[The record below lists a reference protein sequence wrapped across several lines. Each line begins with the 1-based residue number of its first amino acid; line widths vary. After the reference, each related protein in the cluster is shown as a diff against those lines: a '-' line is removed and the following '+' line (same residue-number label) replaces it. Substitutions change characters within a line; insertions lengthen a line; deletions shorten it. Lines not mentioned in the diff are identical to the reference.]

1 MDHENQELSPTVSQS
16 GEPQEVVLRYE
27 APVTPIVER
36 YVQPTP
42 LPGQPKKHTSPR
54 KKRKGL
60 KIFLFCMLGLLLVS
74 GVVTAL
80 WLGGAFDDHRS
91 YHDDDFEQR
100 HDEDYYDNS
109 EHGETTIKRLPNT
122 DKVKL
127 RYNESHGE
135 KAHKVAPDGGLLL
148 GTAAEHPGQL
158 LETPAAEDRLP
169 EVGGNFVQGESEVA
183 SINMVY
189 GSASVGA
196 RSMTSS
202 SSPGIA
208 LKSEGIS
215 YCAAARIPIVY
226 ANISRGG
233 PGVGAIQPA
242 QQDYFQATKASGNG
256 GFEMIVLAPA
266 TVQEAVDLTYKA
278 FDLADR
284 DRNPVLILA
293 DGVIGTMMEPVELP
307 EMKSDEEIAAIRE
320 SKKKWACIGH
330 ELDLPNRSWIEPGQW
345 DTNKMQRVNEEAAA
359 LYASWEKDV
368 MVEEYCTEDAEVV
381 ITAYGISG
389 RIAKSVVEM
398 MRAEGKKVGLI
409 RPITVH
415 PFPKAAFDKLDYGT
429 CHAILDVE
437 MSIPAQMV
445 EDVDHAVR
453 GRCPIKT
460 CLCSGGNV
468 MSREAVVEAVEKL
481 LNK

>member
-1 MDHENQELSPTVSQS
+1 MARVLMKGCEAIAEAAVRAGCRFFAGYPIT
-16 GEPQEVVLRYE
+16 PQ
-27 APVTPIVER
+27 
-36 YVQPTP
+36 
-42 LPGQPKKHTSPR
+42 
-54 KKRKGL
+54 
-60 KIFLFCMLGLLLVS
+60 
-74 GVVTAL
+74 
-80 WLGGAFDDHRS
+80 
-91 YHDDDFEQR
+91 
-100 HDEDYYDNS
+100 
-109 EHGETTIKRLPNT
+109 
-122 DKVKL
+122 
-127 RYNESHGE
+127 NEIPE
-135 KAHKVAPDGGLLL
+135 YFAR
-148 GTAAEHPGQL
+148 
-158 LETPAAEDRLP
+158 RLP
-169 EVGGNFVQGESEVA
+169 EVGGSFVQGESEVA

-189 GSASVGA
+189 GAASVGA

-215 YCAAARIPIVY
+215 YCAAARIPMVY

-266 TVQEAVDLTYKA
+266 TVQEAVDLTCKA
-278 FDLADR
+278 FELADR

-307 EMKSDEEIAAIRE
+307 EMMSDEEIAAIRE

-330 ELDLPNRSWIEPGQW
+330 PLDYAHRAWIQPGQW
-345 DTNKMQRVNEEAAA
+345 DTNKMQAVNEEALR
-359 LYASWEKDV
+359 LYNSWEKDV

-415 PFPKAAFDKLDYGT
+415 PFPKESFEKLDYGT
-429 CHAILDVE
+429 CRAILDVE
-437 MSIPAQMV
+437 MSIPAQLA

-453 GRCPIKT
+453 GRCPIET
-460 CLCSGGNV
+460 CLCSGGNI
-468 MSREAVVEAVEKL
+468 MSREAVVKAVEKL
-481 LNK
+481 LNR

>member
-1 MDHENQELSPTVSQS
+1 MARVLMKGCEAIAEAAVRAGCRFFAGYPIT
-16 GEPQEVVLRYE
+16 PQ
-27 APVTPIVER
+27 
-36 YVQPTP
+36 
-42 LPGQPKKHTSPR
+42 
-54 KKRKGL
+54 
-60 KIFLFCMLGLLLVS
+60 
-74 GVVTAL
+74 
-80 WLGGAFDDHRS
+80 
-91 YHDDDFEQR
+91 
-100 HDEDYYDNS
+100 
-109 EHGETTIKRLPNT
+109 
-122 DKVKL
+122 
-127 RYNESHGE
+127 NEIPE
-135 KAHKVAPDGGLLL
+135 YFAR
-148 GTAAEHPGQL
+148 
-158 LETPAAEDRLP
+158 RLP
-169 EVGGNFVQGESEVA
+169 EVGGSFVQGESEVA

-189 GSASVGA
+189 GAASVGA

-215 YCAAARIPIVY
+215 YCAAARIPMVY

-266 TVQEAVDLTYKA
+266 TVQEAVDLTCKA
-278 FDLADR
+278 FELADR

-307 EMKSDEEIAAIRE
+307 EMMSDEEIAAIRE

-330 ELDLPNRSWIEPGQW
+330 PLDYAHRAWIQPGQW
-345 DTNKMQRVNEEAAA
+345 DTNKMQAVNEEALR
-359 LYASWEKDV
+359 LYNSWEKDV

-409 RPITVH
+409 RPTTVH
-415 PFPKAAFDKLDYGT
+415 PFPKASFEKLDYGT
-429 CHAILDVE
+429 CRAILDVE
-437 MSIPAQMV
+437 MSIPAQLA

-453 GRCPIKT
+453 GRCPIET
-460 CLCSGGNV
+460 CLCSGGNI

-481 LNK
+481 LKR

>member
-1 MDHENQELSPTVSQS
+1 MARVLMKGCEAIAEAAVRAGCRFFAGYPIT
-16 GEPQEVVLRYE
+16 PQ
-27 APVTPIVER
+27 
-36 YVQPTP
+36 
-42 LPGQPKKHTSPR
+42 
-54 KKRKGL
+54 
-60 KIFLFCMLGLLLVS
+60 
-74 GVVTAL
+74 
-80 WLGGAFDDHRS
+80 
-91 YHDDDFEQR
+91 
-100 HDEDYYDNS
+100 
-109 EHGETTIKRLPNT
+109 
-122 DKVKL
+122 
-127 RYNESHGE
+127 NEIPE
-135 KAHKVAPDGGLLL
+135 YFAR
-148 GTAAEHPGQL
+148 
-158 LETPAAEDRLP
+158 RLP
-169 EVGGNFVQGESEVA
+169 EVGGCFVQGESEVA

-189 GSASVGA
+189 GAASVGA

-215 YCAAARIPIVY
+215 YCAAARIPMVY

-266 TVQEAVDLTYKA
+266 TVQEAVDLTCKA
-278 FDLADR
+278 FELADR

-307 EMKSDEEIAAIRE
+307 EMMSDEEIAAIRE

-330 ELDLPNRSWIEPGQW
+330 PLDYAHRAWIQPGQW
-345 DTNKMQRVNEEAAA
+345 DTNKMQAVNEEALR
-359 LYASWEKDV
+359 LYNSWEKDV

-415 PFPKAAFDKLDYGT
+415 PFPKASFEKLDYGT
-429 CHAILDVE
+429 CRAILDVE
-437 MSIPAQMV
+437 MSIPAQLA

-453 GRCPIKT
+453 GRCPIET
-460 CLCSGGNV
+460 CLCSGGNI

-481 LNK
+481 LKR

>member
-1 MDHENQELSPTVSQS
+1 MSRVFMKGCEAIAEAAVRAGCRFFAGYPIT
-16 GEPQEVVLRYE
+16 PQ
-27 APVTPIVER
+27 
-36 YVQPTP
+36 
-42 LPGQPKKHTSPR
+42 
-54 KKRKGL
+54 
-60 KIFLFCMLGLLLVS
+60 
-74 GVVTAL
+74 
-80 WLGGAFDDHRS
+80 
-91 YHDDDFEQR
+91 
-100 HDEDYYDNS
+100 
-109 EHGETTIKRLPNT
+109 
-122 DKVKL
+122 
-127 RYNESHGE
+127 NEIPEYFS
-135 KAHKVAPDGGLLL
+135 
-148 GTAAEHPGQL
+148 
-158 LETPAAEDRLP
+158 RRMP
-169 EVGGNFVQGESEVA
+169 EVGGVFVQGESEVA
-183 SINMVY
+183 SVNMVY
-189 GSASVGA
+189 GAASAGVRA
-196 RSMTSS
+196 MTSS

-215 YCAAARIPIVY
+215 YCAAARIPMVY

-233 PGVGAIQPA
+233 PGVGSIQPA
-242 QQDYFQATKASGNG
+242 QMDYFQATKASGNG
-256 GFEMIVLAPA
+256 GFQMMVFAPS
-266 TVQEAVDLTYKA
+266 TVQEAVDMTYAA
-278 FDLADR
+278 FDYADR

-307 EMKSDEEIAAIRE
+307 EMKSEEEVAAIRE
-320 SKKKWACIGH
+320 SKKKWVCIGH

-381 ITAYGISG
+381 IAAYGISG

-445 EDVDHAVR
+445 EDVDRAVR

>member
-1 MDHENQELSPTVSQS
+1 MARVLMKGCEAIAEAAVRAGCRFFAGYPIT
-16 GEPQEVVLRYE
+16 PQ
-27 APVTPIVER
+27 
-36 YVQPTP
+36 
-42 LPGQPKKHTSPR
+42 
-54 KKRKGL
+54 
-60 KIFLFCMLGLLLVS
+60 
-74 GVVTAL
+74 
-80 WLGGAFDDHRS
+80 
-91 YHDDDFEQR
+91 
-100 HDEDYYDNS
+100 
-109 EHGETTIKRLPNT
+109 
-122 DKVKL
+122 
-127 RYNESHGE
+127 NEIPE
-135 KAHKVAPDGGLLL
+135 YFAR
-148 GTAAEHPGQL
+148 
-158 LETPAAEDRLP
+158 RLP
-169 EVGGNFVQGESEVA
+169 EVGGSFVQGESEVA

-189 GSASVGA
+189 GAASVGA

-215 YCAAARIPIVY
+215 YCAAARIPMVY

-266 TVQEAVDLTYKA
+266 TVQEAVDLTCKA
-278 FDLADR
+278 FELADR

-307 EMKSDEEIAAIRE
+307 EMMSDEEIAAIRE

-330 ELDLPNRSWIEPGQW
+330 PLDYAHRAWIQPGQW
-345 DTNKMQRVNEEAAA
+345 DTNKMQAVNEEALR
-359 LYASWEKDV
+359 LYNSWEKDV
-368 MVEEYCTEDAEVV
+368 MVEEYCTEDAKVV

-398 MRAEGKKVGLI
+398 MRTEGKKVGLI

-415 PFPKAAFDKLDYGT
+415 PFPKASFEKLDYGT
-429 CHAILDVE
+429 CRAILDVE
-437 MSIPAQMV
+437 MSIPAQLA

-453 GRCPIKT
+453 GRCPIET
-460 CLCSGGNV
+460 CLCSGGNI

-481 LNK
+481 LNR

>member
-1 MDHENQELSPTVSQS
+1 MARVLMKGCEAIAEAAVRAGCRFFAGYPIT
-16 GEPQEVVLRYE
+16 PQ
-27 APVTPIVER
+27 
-36 YVQPTP
+36 
-42 LPGQPKKHTSPR
+42 
-54 KKRKGL
+54 
-60 KIFLFCMLGLLLVS
+60 
-74 GVVTAL
+74 
-80 WLGGAFDDHRS
+80 
-91 YHDDDFEQR
+91 
-100 HDEDYYDNS
+100 
-109 EHGETTIKRLPNT
+109 
-122 DKVKL
+122 
-127 RYNESHGE
+127 NEIPE
-135 KAHKVAPDGGLLL
+135 YFAR
-148 GTAAEHPGQL
+148 
-158 LETPAAEDRLP
+158 RLP
-169 EVGGNFVQGESEVA
+169 EVGGSFVQGESEVA

-189 GSASVGA
+189 GAASVGA

-215 YCAAARIPIVY
+215 YCAAARIPMVY

-266 TVQEAVDLTYKA
+266 TVQEAVDLTCKA
-278 FDLADR
+278 FELADR

-307 EMKSDEEIAAIRE
+307 EMMSDEEIAAIRE

-330 ELDLPNRSWIEPGQW
+330 PLDYAHRAWIQPGQW
-345 DTNKMQRVNEEAAA
+345 DTNKMQAVNEEALR
-359 LYASWEKDV
+359 LYNSWEKDV

-415 PFPKAAFDKLDYGT
+415 PFPKASFEKLDYGT
-429 CHAILDVE
+429 CRAILDVE
-437 MSIPAQMV
+437 MSIPAQLA

-460 CLCSGGNV
+460 CLCSGGNI

-481 LNK
+481 LNR

>member
-1 MDHENQELSPTVSQS
+1 MARVLMKGCEAIAEAAVRAGCRFFAGYPIT
-16 GEPQEVVLRYE
+16 PQ
-27 APVTPIVER
+27 
-36 YVQPTP
+36 
-42 LPGQPKKHTSPR
+42 
-54 KKRKGL
+54 
-60 KIFLFCMLGLLLVS
+60 
-74 GVVTAL
+74 
-80 WLGGAFDDHRS
+80 
-91 YHDDDFEQR
+91 
-100 HDEDYYDNS
+100 
-109 EHGETTIKRLPNT
+109 
-122 DKVKL
+122 
-127 RYNESHGE
+127 NEIPE
-135 KAHKVAPDGGLLL
+135 YFAR
-148 GTAAEHPGQL
+148 
-158 LETPAAEDRLP
+158 RLP
-169 EVGGNFVQGESEVA
+169 EVGGSFVQGESEVA

-189 GSASVGA
+189 GAASVGA

-215 YCAAARIPIVY
+215 YCAAARIPMVY

-266 TVQEAVDLTYKA
+266 TVQEAVDLTCKA
-278 FDLADR
+278 FELADR

-307 EMKSDEEIAAIRE
+307 EMMSDEEIAAIRE

-330 ELDLPNRSWIEPGQW
+330 PLDYANRAWIQPGQW
-345 DTNKMQRVNEEAAA
+345 DTNKMQAVNEEAAR

-381 ITAYGISG
+381 IAAYGISG

-415 PFPKAAFDKLDYGT
+415 PFPKASFEKLDYGT
-429 CHAILDVE
+429 CRAILDVE
-437 MSIPAQMV
+437 MSIPAQLA

-453 GRCPIKT
+453 GRCPIET
-460 CLCSGGNV
+460 CLCSGGNI
-468 MSREAVVEAVEKL
+468 MSREAVIEAVEKL
-481 LNK
+481 LNR

>member
-1 MDHENQELSPTVSQS
+1 MARVLMKGCEAVAEAAVRAGCRFFAGYPIT
-16 GEPQEVVLRYE
+16 PQ
-27 APVTPIVER
+27 
-36 YVQPTP
+36 
-42 LPGQPKKHTSPR
+42 
-54 KKRKGL
+54 
-60 KIFLFCMLGLLLVS
+60 
-74 GVVTAL
+74 
-80 WLGGAFDDHRS
+80 
-91 YHDDDFEQR
+91 
-100 HDEDYYDNS
+100 
-109 EHGETTIKRLPNT
+109 
-122 DKVKL
+122 
-127 RYNESHGE
+127 NEIPE
-135 KAHKVAPDGGLLL
+135 YFAR
-148 GTAAEHPGQL
+148 
-158 LETPAAEDRLP
+158 RLP
-169 EVGGNFVQGESEVA
+169 EVGGSFVQGESEVA

-189 GSASVGA
+189 GAASVGT

-215 YCAAARIPIVY
+215 YCAAARIPMVY

-266 TVQEAVDLTYKA
+266 TVQEAVDLTCKA
-278 FDLADR
+278 FELADR

-307 EMKSDEEIAAIRE
+307 EMMSDEEIAAIRE

-330 ELDLPNRSWIEPGQW
+330 PLDYAHRAWIQPGQW
-345 DTNKMQRVNEEAAA
+345 DTNKMQAVNEEALR
-359 LYASWEKDV
+359 LYNSWEKDV

-415 PFPKAAFDKLDYGT
+415 PFPKASFEKLDYGT
-429 CHAILDVE
+429 CRAILDVE
-437 MSIPAQMV
+437 MSIPAQLA

-453 GRCPIKT
+453 GRCPIET
-460 CLCSGGNV
+460 CLCSGGNI

-481 LNK
+481 LNR